1 MAVSEDNLRFILGL
15 KLKNLRQAGGLSL
28 KQLAATS
35 GMSIS
40 YLSEIEKGKKYP
52 KPEKLLGLARALDVS
67 YDDLVSVR
75 VDEQLDA
82 VTKTL
87 KSPFF
92 SEFPFEV
99 FGLQA
104 QDLFSLF
111 SEDPSR
117 AGALVRTLLEIGQIY
132 DMRVEHFLF
141 AALRSYQL
149 MHDNYFLEIEDA
161 AAGFRSQVG
170 PEALRE
176 DPVGVLTQ
184 TIEQVYGYKLDWDG
198 LAAQPELRGLRS
210 VLADESDPTLFVNS
224 NLLPAQQAF
233 VLGRELGYHVMG
245 LGERAKTSSWLNVT
259 SFEQVL
265 NNFKASYF
273 AGAVLIDRD
282 ELTEA
287 IKRFLRSKRWSGP
300 DFLRIMDDFSATPE
314 MFLYRLG
321 QLLPGL
327 LGFQDMFFMRLN
339 HDQRSGETRL
349 SKVFNKTN
357 VPLPA
362 GFWQDEHYCARWAGR
377 RLVEGLAKGE
387 QGTHVRA
394 QRSRFLGSRDEFFV
408 ISVARPLRLSSASY
422 SCVSLGFKI
431 DETFRE
437 TVAFAED
444 PALPIEVVNVTC
456 ERCPMSAAD
465 CADRLA
471 EGSVHAAKAKLIR
484 REAAIDRLIR
494 ATNAE
499 AHAE

>member
-15 KLKNLRQAGGLSL
+15 KVKKLRQNESMSL
-28 KQLAATS
+28 KQLAAAS
-35 GMSIS
+35 GLSIS

-52 KPEKLLGLARALDVS
+52 KPDKLLGLAGALGVT

-82 VTKTL
+82 VTQTL
-87 KSPFF
+87 RSPFF

-161 AAGFRSQVG
+161 AAGFRSQLG
-170 PEALRE
+170 PEELNR
-176 DPVGVLTQ
+176 DPVGVLTRAL
-184 TIEQVYGYKLDWDG
+184 ERVYGYRLDWTR
-198 LAAQPELRGLRS
+198 LAEHPELRDLRS
-210 VLADESDPTLFVNS
+210 VLSDEPDPVLFVNP

-233 VLGRELGYHVMG
+233 VLGRELAYHVMG
-245 LGERAKTSSWLNVT
+245 LGERAKTSSWLKVN

-273 AGAVLIDRD
+273 AGALLLDRD
-282 ELTEA
+282 ALIAAMRRLFERPTWS
-287 IKRFLRSKRWSGP
+287 SKAFVQVME
-300 DFLRIMDDFSATPE
+300 DFDATPE
-314 MFLYRLG
+314 MFFYRLG

-327 LGFQDMFFMRLN
+327 MGFQDMFFMRLS
-339 HDQRSGETRL
+339 HDQRSGTTDL
-349 SKVFNKTN
+349 TKVFNRTS

-362 GFWQDEHYCARWAGR
+362 GFWQDEHYCARWGGR
-377 RLVEGLAKGE
+377 RLLTGIPAGDG
-387 QGTHVRA
+387 GTHIRA
-394 QRSRFLGSRDEFFV
+394 QRSRFHGSRDEFFV
-408 ISVARPLRLSSASY
+408 ISIARPLRLSTARY
-422 SCVSLGFKI
+422 SCVTLGFRI
-431 DETFRE
+431 DDTFLN
-437 TVAFAED
+437 TVAFAND
-444 PALPIEVVNVTC
+444 PSLPVEVVNVTC
-456 ERCPMSAAD
+456 ERCPLSAAA

-471 EGSVHAAKAKLIR
+471 EGSVHASKAKQVR
-484 REAAIDRLIR
+484 REAAIERLISDPS
-494 ATNAE
+494 
-499 AHAE
+499 

>member
-15 KLKNLRQAGGLSL
+15 KVKRLRQEAGFSL
-28 KQLAATS
+28 KQLAAAS
-35 GMSIS
+35 NLSIS

-52 KPEKLLGLARALDVS
+52 KPDKLLGLASALEVS

-87 KSPFF
+87 RSPFF

-149 MHDNYFLEIEDA
+149 MHDNYFLDIEDA
-161 AAGFRSQVG
+161 AAGFRSQLG
-170 PEALRE
+170 PEDLTT
-176 DPVGVLTQ
+176 DPVGTLSRTL
-184 TIEQVYGYKLDWDG
+184 ERVYGYRLDWKR
-198 LAAQPELRGLRS
+198 LAEHPELRDLRS
-210 VLADESDPTLFVNS
+210 VLTDDDEPTLFVNP
-224 NLLPAQQAF
+224 NLLAAQQAF
-233 VLGRELGYHVMG
+233 VLGRELAYDVMG
-245 LGERAKTSSWLNVT
+245 LGERAKTSSWMKVN

-282 ELTEA
+282 ELVAAMRRLFE
-287 IKRFLRSKRWSGP
+287 RPRWSGEA
-300 DFLRIMDDFSATPE
+300 FLEVMEDFSATPE
-314 MFLYRLG
+314 MFFYRLG

-339 HDQRSGETRL
+339 HDQRSGSTELT
-349 SKVFNKTN
+349 KVFNRTS

-362 GFWQDEHYCARWAGR
+362 GFWQDEHYCARWGGR
-377 RLVEGLAKGE
+377 RLLESLPKGE
-387 QGTHVRA
+387 RGTHIRA
-394 QRSRFLGSRDEFFV
+394 QRSRFHGSRDEFFV
-408 ISVARPLRLSSASY
+408 ISIA
-422 SCVSLGFKI
+422 
-431 DETFRE
+431 
-437 TVAFAED
+437 
-444 PALPIEVVNVTC
+444 
-456 ERCPMSAAD
+456 
-465 CADRLA
+465 
-471 EGSVHAAKAKLIR
+471 
-484 REAAIDRLIR
+484 
-494 ATNAE
+494 
-499 AHAE
+499 